1 MSPANRTR
9 RFLLQGLAVALG
21 GGQAGAIAALGRWS
35 RAIVPWLAVPAAAES
50 ASPGLSP
57 ADRDD
62 LVAFTGVL
70 VAGTALSATDR
81 QHIMEYLQG
90 HERAGA
96 GYPLDVYRTT
106 ARVLA
111 RLGGARFATLDLSA
125 RLALVR
131 RHDLGR
137 AAERPAD
144 SDETR
149 VIRAR
154 AVPDLIGAY
163 YGSAPGWA
171 VVGYD
176 AFPGRCGTL
185 ERYTRPEA

>member
-1 MSPANRTR
+1 M
-9 RFLLQGLAVALG
+9 QGLAAALG
-21 GGQAGAIAALGRWS
+21 GGQTGALAAFARWA
-35 RAIVPWLAVPAAAES
+35 RAIVPGLAVPAVAES
-50 ASPGLSP
+50 AAVALSV

-70 VAGTALSATDR
+70 VAGGALTDTER
-81 QHIMEYLQG
+81 DHVREHLQ
-90 HERAGA
+90 EQQRTGA
-96 GYPLDVYRTT
+96 GYQLEVYRTT

-111 RLGGARFATLDLSA
+111 QLGGARFATLDLPA
-125 RLALVR
+125 RVALVR

-137 AAERPAD
+137 SVERPGD

-149 VIRAR
+149 AIRTR

-163 YGSAPGWA
+163 YGSAAGWA
-171 VVGYD
+171 VVGYE
-176 AFPGRCGTL
+176 AFPGRCGAL